1 MTALVPTTPQDLL
14 TLALTDAGIVAQ
26 GQTPSSWDMNNGF
39 ARLNMMIGEWSQK
52 RWTLYHNVDVS
63 VLSTGQTTP
72 YTVGPSG
79 QIDITERPDKLEA
92 AYFRQIIPTAA
103 PNQFD
108 TPLDILH
115 SYEDWAMVSMKQ
127 LTSFSNAI
135 FYDSDWP
142 LGKAYPWPVMLANI
156 YELHLI
162 LKMVLSNFTAL
173 NQVVSLPRPY
183 FSVIHLNMAQRL
195 RASYNLPPQPRID
208 ALVKN
213 SMAALRGGNTQIGR
227 LYMPRELIKR
237 GVYNPY
243 SDQVQ

>member
-1 MTALVPTTPQDLL
+1 MSALVPTTPQDLL

-26 GQTPSSWDMNNGF
+26 GQTPSSWDMDNGF

-79 QIDITERPDKLEA
+79 QINVTERPDKLEA

-115 SYEDWAMVSMKQ
+115 SYEDWAQVSMKQ

-173 NQVVSLPRPY
+173 NQTVSLPRPY

-195 RASYNLPPQPRID
+195 RAAYNLPPQPRID

-213 SMAALRGGNTQIGR
+213 SMAALRGGNTQISR